1 MATYNDKN
9 RVVVIHTLLS
19 SEQLTLDDSPGNRAG
34 SMAIADFKAGR
45 DIVAK
50 LDSAGGAPAAVMNI
64 PYHSIQYLE
73 VTEVSGETAKDPY
86 GCSIIV
92 SFVTNDAGQG
102 GPFPPVEANADGQ
115 ITLPGGDEQRKPAFY
130 EDEELSTEVGV
141 GGDVITVTESKT
153 LYYTYP
159 MG

>member
-1 MATYNDKN
+1 MATYSETRKAIS
-9 RVVVIHTLLS
+9 IHSLLGGIES
-19 SEQLTLDDSPGNRAG
+19 GTAIDSDGNKAA

-45 DIVAK
+45 DIVVK
-50 LDSAGGAPAAVMNI
+50 GANGTTI
-64 PYHSIQYLE
+64 YPYRLIQYLRVE
-73 VTEVSGETAKDPY
+73 EVSGEMVKDPY

-102 GPFPPVEANADGQ
+102 GSFPPVEANADGQ
-115 ITLPGGDEQRKPAFY
+115 ITLPGGDEQRKPIFY
-130 EDEELSTEVGV
+130 EDEKLSTQVGV
-141 GGDVITVTESKT
+141 GGDVITVTESTT